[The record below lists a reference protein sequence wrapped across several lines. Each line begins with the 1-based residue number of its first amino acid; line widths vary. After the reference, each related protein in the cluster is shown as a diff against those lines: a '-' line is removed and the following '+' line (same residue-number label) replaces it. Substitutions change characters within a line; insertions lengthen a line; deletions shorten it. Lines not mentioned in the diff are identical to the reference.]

1 MAYRQRIEPDRA
13 TNVWARGALAARA
26 VGFVGSYLCGFVR
39 SRVILPRAPAPPRA
53 VALSIVSPN
62 RATAGPRT
70 PRLPVPR
77 RRGRAGAGRTS
88 VKLPHA
94 YGRGK
99 RPDRAAYVDSRYAAR
114 EPCSCGTKVAFFK
127 VTTTTYANIREL
139 VRPASGQPA
148 LPGRGAISLLRDR
161 WLRHHEILLHAWRT
175 RRGFCPVLAESKA
188 IDTLYSPQTT
198 KLLGTSSGGMWN
210 S

>member
-1 MAYRQRIEPDRA
+1 MWFCQVTCYP
-13 TNVWARGALAARA
+13 TARA
-26 VGFVGSYLCGFVR
+26 RPASSRCVKYRISEPRHRR
-39 SRVILPRAPAPPRA
+39 SAHPAPPGPAPPRA
-53 VALSIVSPN
+53 RRCRTDVAVIG
-62 RATAGPRT
+62 TAR
-70 PRLPVPR
+70 V
-77 RRGRAGAGRTS
+77 RAGETTG
-88 VKLPHA
+88 P
-94 YGRGK
+94 
-99 RPDRAAYVDSRYAAR
+99 AAYVDSRYAAR